1 MLTTM
6 ASNRKIIEND
16 IATLTYYMQGGL
28 DYNMA
33 WQISN
38 QQRKMLNKVIEKHYE
53 KISGVD
59 RLI

>member
-1 MLTTM
+1 M

-16 IATLTYYMQGGL
+16 IATLVYYMQGGL
-28 DYNMA
+28 DYDTA

-38 QQRKMLNKVIEKHYE
+38 LQRRTLNKVIEKHYE
-53 KISGVD
+53 KVSGKS